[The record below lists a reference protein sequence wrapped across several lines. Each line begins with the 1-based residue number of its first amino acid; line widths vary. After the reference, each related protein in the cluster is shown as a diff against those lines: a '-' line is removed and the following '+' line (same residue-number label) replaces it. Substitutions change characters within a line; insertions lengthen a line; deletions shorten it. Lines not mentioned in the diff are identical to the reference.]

1 MPLNKIS
8 EKVSGMGCLQDRI
21 AMVTGAGAG
30 MGREHALL
38 LAERGSTVVVQ
49 DIDGEGARE
58 TAERSVGEVASPIL
72 SSATSPTGPHWQV
85 AYRIRRTAL
94 ARLIFW

>member
-8 EKVSGMGCLQDRI
+8 EKVSGMGGLQIRI

-38 LAERGSTVVVQ
+38 LAERGATVVVQ

-58 TAERSVGEVASPIL
+58 TAERISRAGGLAHIVACDV
-72 SSATSPTGPHWQV
+72 ADGPHWQV
-85 AYRIRRTAL
+85 AYRVWRTAL
-94 ARLIFW
+94 AR

>member
-1 MPLNKIS
+1 
-8 EKVSGMGCLQDRI
+8 MGGLQIRI

-58 TAERSVGEVASPIL
+58 TAERISRAGGLAHIVACDV
-72 SSATSPTGPHWQV
+72 ADGPHWQV
-85 AYRIRRTAL
+85 AYMIWRTAL

>member
-8 EKVSGMGCLQDRI
+8 EKVSGMGDLQNRI

-30 MGREHALL
+30 MGREHACCWQST
-38 LAERGSTVVVQ
+38 ATVVVQ
-49 DIDGEGARE
+49 DIDGEGAGKQQSG
-58 TAERSVGEVASPIL
+58 SVGQVASPIL
-72 SSATSPTGPHWQV
+72 SSATSPTGAHWQV
-85 AYRIRRTAL
+85 AYRIWRTAL

>member
-8 EKVSGMGCLQDRI
+8 EKVSGMGGLQTRI
-21 AMVTGAGAG
+21 GMVTGVGAG

-38 LAERGSTVVVQ
+38 LAERGATVVVQ

-58 TAERSVGEVASPIL
+58 TAERSVGEWPRPYCRL
-72 SSATSPTGPHWQV
+72 RRRRRDRTGKWPTGYGEQRWHD
-85 AYRIRRTAL
+85 
-94 ARLIFW
+94 